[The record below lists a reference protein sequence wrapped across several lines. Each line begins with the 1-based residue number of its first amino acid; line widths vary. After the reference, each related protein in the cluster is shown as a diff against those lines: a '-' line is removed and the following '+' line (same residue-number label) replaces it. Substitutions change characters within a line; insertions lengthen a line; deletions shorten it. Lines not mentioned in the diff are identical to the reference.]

1 MFHKAPELPE
11 VVSVLLRA
19 ICGFFLLAFWLASAV
34 GVSAADYKVS
44 YAIDAGD
51 INDSGTVTCNEES
64 DCKIELKKQNFTI
77 TLRPFGRS
85 YRSASTIRIRGDS
98 SRWGCCYFEDGV
110 DHIVRHLTES
120 PARLGVYVGRPG
132 QNYPRR
138 TSEYLVNEPLGLLYL
153 RILDVD

>member
-1 MFHKAPELPE
+1 M
-11 VVSVLLRA
+11 LLRS
-19 ICGFFLLAFWLASAV
+19 IFGIFLLTFWLAPTV
-34 GVSAADYKVS
+34 GVLAADYKVS
-44 YAIDAGD
+44 YALDAGD
-51 INDSGTVTCNEES
+51 INDSGTAKCDEES

-85 YRSASTIRIRGDS
+85 YRSASTIRIQGDS
-98 SRWGCCYFEDGV
+98 SRWGCCYFADGV
-110 DHIVRHLTES
+110 DHVVRHLTES
-120 PARLGVYVGRPG
+120 PVRLGVYVGRRG